1 MQPVRL
7 KGGHTRRPPAAR
19 ALQFQQSRP
28 LFLAAIRIDFRVGIR
43 AQNLRDVAQF
53 IGQPRTGSGRGQRTD
68 EVDAT
73 GDPCELATM
82 TALDTRPDMRQFVRE
97 NGEDI
102 QRTVEDG
109 VDEHLEGAISRDGR
123 VECLTQCH
131 LA

>member
-28 LFLAAIRIDFRVGIR
+28 LLLAAIRIDFRVRIR
-43 AQNLRDVAQF
+43 AQNLRDVGKF
-53 IGQPRTGSGRGQRTD
+53 RRQPCTGSGRGQRTD

-73 GDPCELATM
+73 GDPCELATV
-82 TALDTRPDMRQFVRE
+82 TALDTRPDMRQFVGE

-102 QRTVEDG
+102 HGTVEDG
-109 VDEHLEGAISRDGR
+109 VDENFEGAISRDGR
-123 VECLTQCH
+123 VERLT
-131 LA
+131 